1 MLKAHLG
8 PMQMFPRFLVCFL
21 LLTSAMPVEASV
33 GARNSGIDL
42 SVSAFEIQ
50 YDDSLD
56 ENKYRIFSSASIPT
70 RSDNLYAID
79 GVLFVASTLT
89 LRINNAGT
97 NTATGVSITV
107 AIIHD
112 EYGDFEIYN
121 ETQNPS
127 SINGQS
133 SIDVSFQIIP
143 DYAGNHTMVVTLS
156 SLQVDDNPAD
166 NRFQRHFTVA
176 AFYEVFDDIN
186 PWTLTTPWQ
195 QNSQAALSNPNSL
208 HAGNGQGST
217 YQPNSFGNALSPVL
231 DLSDGLVNHNRAIG
245 VAFFY
250 SGAVGSGDNMRLLA
264 KDEQGNWNSLVTLS
278 QSIDSTAN
286 SWNTQIGT
294 YNGITSP
301 IIPIPTNMLHSAAQF
316 KFEFNSDS
324 SVEDVGYWVD
334 DFLILYDQRA
344 RDSEYG
350 VNVIP
355 GSQIPALPGHTVT
368 REIIIENTGNV
379 SDSYE
384 LTASGVPPHWE
395 SYFTYD
401 NGASITSGVQVEAGE
416 SKSVFFKALT
426 DENTTYG
433 VEDIDIWISSL
444 VATTIESYV
453 STSVSILPTVLP
465 QFVSMPTDPKCGA
478 GQSSNFAV
486 HLENIGQGDGA
497 FLLSFDKTFMPA
509 GWDIEFGW
517 NQSDSINIPSGSTLE
532 VWLSTS
538 LPSDAQPGEKGEFT
552 LVATA
557 QQDQSKSD
565 QIDIEIVS
573 AMVSDAIITLNNGEA
588 EGDIEVEPGSFH
600 DIAFNVQNMASRMD
614 VFQPSL
620 AFTGQAG
627 WGISLVNP
635 SSLAINAQ
643 SSTIVK
649 VRVEVPENSQAGDRM
664 PGFKLV
670 MTSQESDVE
679 FQSEL
684 FSNITASAWYDLEV
698 SISEPES
705 IIFPEVPF
713 EISFFVENMG
723 NGPVD
728 VIASV
733 DGIKETWTS
742 WILFEGENYSQDFG
756 LTARYESP
764 YSGEATMMILAPK
777 DAGPGLLHELT
788 LNIMPKGG
796 VDITPEGNDFYFT
809 VRTAAMRIPTLLVD
823 GEENTNL
830 AVNVDHTTYG
840 NLSNLGN
847 APDNGG
853 SIMVEFE
860 NIPIGVSVNLILNE
874 GTKLAVNQWHE
885 ITLNPE
891 VTIPFQLITETN
903 NLSEINS
910 ILNFQFRYRSGDA
923 TVDEISVTR
932 SMIITEKRLIDLQM
946 DSWSQFQ
953 SEATNNFQF
962 KISLASSSTQ
972 PEKLHFHSSIPEG
985 WGIICSGVALH
996 LEHLSVEF
1004 NAGHIQLQEKS
1015 IECTIV
1021 RESGSETGVISIFVQ
1036 SEDGFINMTLQD
1048 TMTWSM
1054 PIEDGMSFFENP
1066 SATIGLSSLALVCV
1080 ILLFFVLRT
1089 RRDGDEEYEVESIEN
1104 QSYTANQ
1111 PQIQQSGM
1119 NQGMQQNQQ
1128 HSHYNAVQPSMHMQ
1142 AGPPAYGNQSLP
1154 QSTHYPAHQSQ
1165 TYQQPVN
1172 TIEQNHLQ
1180 QQIHATQQPMHANN
1194 SPYHP
1199 QQQVELTYQQQM
1211 EEYQRKMADW
1221 HAKYGG

>member
-1 MLKAHLG
+1 MI
-8 PMQMFPRFLVCFL
+8 PRVLVCFL
-21 LLTSAMPVEASV
+21 LVTSAMPVDASV
-33 GARNSGIDL
+33 SGRNSGVDL
-42 SVSAFEIQ
+42 SITAFEIQ

-97 NTATGVSITV
+97 NTATGVSATV

-121 ETQNPS
+121 ETKSVS

-133 SIDVSFQIIP
+133 SIDFSFQITP

-176 AFYEVFDDIN
+176 AFYEVFDDLT

-264 KDEQGNWNSLVTLS
+264 KDDQGNWNSLLTLS

-294 YNGITSP
+294 YNGISSP
-301 IIPIPTNMLHSAAQF
+301 IIPIPTNMLHSSAQF

-324 SVEDVGYWVD
+324 SVEDVGYWID

-350 VNVIP
+350 VNLVP
-355 GSQIPALPGHTVT
+355 GSQIPALPGQTVT

-379 SDSYE
+379 SDSYA
-384 LTASGVPPHWE
+384 LTATGVPPHWE

-426 DENTTYG
+426 DENTSHG

-444 VATTIESYV
+444 VATSIEDYV

-465 QFVSMPTDPKCGA
+465 QFASMPSDPKCSA

-486 HLENIGQGDGA
+486 HLKNIGQGDGA
-497 FLLSFDKTFMPA
+497 FLLSFDKTFMPL
-509 GWDIEFGW
+509 GWDIELGW
-517 NQSDSINIPSGSTLE
+517 NQSATMNIPSGSTTE

-538 LPSDAQPGEKGEFT
+538 LPNNAQPGEKGEFT

-557 QQDQSKSD
+557 QQDETKSD
-565 QIDIEIVS
+565 QIDIEIIS
-573 AMVSDAIITLNNGEA
+573 AMVSDAIITLDEEQ
-588 EGDIEVEPGSFH
+588 EGDIEVEPGSSY
-600 DIAFNVQNMASRMD
+600 DLAFNVQNMASRMD

-620 AFTGQAG
+620 EYTGQTG
-627 WGISLVNP
+627 WGINLVNP

-664 PGFKLV
+664 PAFKLV

-684 FSNITASAWYDLEV
+684 FSNITASAWYDLQV
-698 SISEPES
+698 DFSEPES
-705 IIFPEVPF
+705 VIYPNVPF
-713 EISFFVENMG
+713 EISFFIENMG

-728 VIASV
+728 VITSI
-733 DGIKETWTS
+733 DGIKDS
-742 WILFEGENYSQDFG
+742 WDSWLLFDGGNFSQEFE

-764 YSGEATMMILAPK
+764 HSGEVTMVILAPK
-777 DAGPGLLHELT
+777 GAGPGLLHELT
-788 LNIMPKGG
+788 INVEPKNG
-796 VDITPEGNDFYFT
+796 VDMTPNGNEYYFT

-823 GEENTNL
+823 GEESANL
-830 AVNVDHTTYG
+830 AVNVDHTIYG

-847 APDNGG
+847 TPDSGAT
-853 SIMVEFE
+853 ILVQID
-860 NIPIGVSVNLILNE
+860 NIPVGVSANLILDGGN
-874 GTKLAVNQWHE
+874 TLPVNQWHE

-891 VTIPFQLITETN
+891 ATIPIKLVIETDN
-903 NLSEINS
+903 QSEINS
-910 ILNFQFRYRSGDA
+910 ILNVQFRYRSGDA
-923 TVDEISVTR
+923 SVDEITTTR
-932 SMIITEKRLIDLQM
+932 TMIITEKRMVEVQV
-946 DSWSQFQ
+946 DSWTQFQ
-953 SEATNNFQF
+953 SVSTNNFQF
-962 KISLASSSTQ
+962 KMSLASSSTQ
-972 PEKLHFHSSIPEG
+972 PEKLHFYSDMPEG
-985 WGIICSGVALH
+985 WGLICSGVPLH
-996 LEHLSVEF
+996 LENLTVEF

-1015 IECTIV
+1015 IECTML
-1021 RESGSETGVISIFVQ
+1021 RESGTESGVVSIFVQ
-1036 SEDGFINMTLQD
+1036 SEDGFINMTYQE
-1048 TMTWSM
+1048 SM
-1054 PIEDGMSFFENP
+1054 IWMVTIEDSVSFFENP
-1066 SATIGLSSLALVCV
+1066 SATIGLSSLVLICV
-1080 ILLFFVLRT
+1080 VLLFFVMRT
-1089 RRDGDEEYEVESIEN
+1089 RSHDDEEDTLDVESIEN
-1104 QSYTANQ
+1104 QSHASNQ
-1111 PQIQQSGM
+1111 SQFQQSGTK
-1119 NQGMQQNQQ
+1119 QTLQQNQT
-1128 HSHYNAVQPSMHMQ
+1128 HSHYQTAQQSVQMQ
-1142 AGPPAYGNQSLP
+1142 TGPPAYGNQSLHQP
-1154 QSTHYPAHQSQ
+1154 SHYPTHQPQ

-1172 TIEQNHLQ
+1172 TFQQAHMQENMHVNQQPTYANNTPYQPQPQ
-1180 QQIHATQQPMHANN
+1180 QQID
-1194 SPYHP
+1194 
-1199 QQQVELTYQQQM
+1199 LTYEQQM
-1211 EEYQRKMADW
+1211 EEYQRKMAEW
-1221 HAKYGG
+1221 QAKYGG